1 MDVPLLANWG
11 YYYLQFA
18 KADPERKQAAQVM
31 ELVSG
36 SFTDPQF
43 LMALAQGQLQLGNTA
58 RAVEL
63 AKAVLKQQPDSKS
76 AEQMLSKVK
85 G

>member
-1 MDVPLLANWG
+1 VDVPLLAIWG
-11 YYYLQFA
+11 YDYLQFA
-18 KADPERKQAAQVM
+18 KADPEPKQAVQVM

-43 LMALAQGQLQLGNTA
+43 LMALAQGQLQLGNTT

-63 AKAVLKQQPDSKS
+63 AKAVLKQQPSRTT
-76 AEQMLSKVK
+76 AEQSE
-85 G
+85 GIS